1 MGANRLLTSP
11 IHSSPIYSSP
21 IYRLFILFLF
31 SLLITKPLR
40 DSIILWTRIIVI
52 VLAGVM
58 IAYITYDTLR
68 NISFIADPRYMK
80 IQLWICIAFLVDI
93 LIETLL
99 SPHKLRFLLRHTL
112 FILICIPYLNIFSSC
127 GVTIAPELYYVF
139 RFMPMIRAAFVLAI
153 VCGGI
158 SGNWVQNLFSVYLIL
173 LLSAVYFCSL
183 MFFVDEHYLN
193 PDVRSYWDS
202 LWWSIMAMTTTGC
215 NINPVTPTGKVIS
228 VVLSAGGL
236 ILFPVFTVYITS
248 RLTKDKN
255 SSPGPAPAPDSP
267 SGPGSTPGSS
277 ES

>member
-1 MGANRLLTSP
+1 M
-11 IHSSPIYSSP
+11 
-21 IYRLFILFLF
+21 
-31 SLLITKPLR
+31 
-40 DSIILWTRIIVI
+40 
-52 VLAGVM
+52 LAVVM

-93 LIETLL
+93 LIETFL
-99 SPHKLRFLLRHTL
+99 SPHRLRFLFRHTP

-127 GVTIAPELYYVF
+127 GVSIDPELYYVF

-158 SGNWVQNLFSVYLIL
+158 PGNWVQNLFSVYLIL
-173 LLSAVYFCSL
+173 LLSTVYFCSL

-236 ILFPVFTVYITS
+236 ILFPIFTVYITS
-248 RLTKDKN
+248 RLTKDKK
-255 SSPGPAPAPDSP
+255 SATTSIP
-267 SGPGSTPGSS
+267 SNVSKK
-277 ES
+277 